1 MSLIV
6 CSNKLES
13 GNVYDRSSEDQSSA
27 KFRNHLVN
35 TLQIPANSEIA
46 VQSVKV
52 NKDGLSRIS
61 NQSRWFQ
68 FFNQNLRT
76 NADVPKISSS
86 NLSTGMPIMCTP
98 DMLDSSQPAYVNA
111 DEFVTRM
118 TTGMKLGMPHPD
130 LNRTTTKCEV
140 MRDATGGTTGE
151 GFFGYKMTYDYLSTP
166 TANLFTQDYS
176 KMTDAFGED
185 SAITISDAGTGE
197 TKFTCTR
204 TADDDLNHNVVWAN
218 EYPISHNKGILTY
231 NLAGLVEPAT
241 IKLNGGW
248 SLGLARGTP
257 SRNKLN
263 NVVYGNHGGDFSRYQ
278 HHYDYVVTSEQLV
291 PGGNFFLKIGQLSVD
306 HSGGNPNPGS
316 PLIMNEIMYWDNTA
330 GDFPNSIWT
339 TPFVSTQSNDTGYN
353 LSTNI
358 QHFDTLR
365 FIVRNEQVTIEI
377 MSSTGT
383 GLAAAAGE
391 YFILTSYSL
400 RGSLGAKKA
409 SVPKPAG
416 QTCWNLYPKVMIRTT
431 GRHVEQTVAEMRDT
445 GYKSTD
451 PDGDWFVRQ
460 VTQGHGQQAY
470 EVDSRYYNNL
480 ALTDFYVQK
489 GTTGTLLTRTLTGY
503 ESIMIV
509 KPDFIHYLE
518 TNLANMA
525 LRLGFASRGVLD
537 SGAGTV
543 TDQKVIYLSDRE
555 ADLTD
560 FSSQFVRLD
569 NWTQL
574 SYNAGT
580 GRPSK
585 ILYHMPRF
593 DTSNR
598 EVGSGLYFEPQERVY
613 IKMNNT
619 DPLPANEFHLS
630 ICDNKERLIEDLSGQ
645 TIICLH
651 VRDSMTPLTKLGSMN
666 R

>member
-13 GNVYDRSSEDQSSA
+13 GNVYDRSSEDQSSSR
-27 KFRNHLVN
+27 FRNHLVN

-52 NKDGLSRIS
+52 NKDGLSRI
-61 NQSRWFQ
+61 
-68 FFNQNLRT
+68 FNQNLRT
-76 NADVPKISSS
+76 NADDPKISDS

-98 DMLDSSQPAYVNA
+98 DMLNSIEPAYVNS

-151 GFFGYKMTYDYLSTP
+151 GFFGYKMTYDYHSTP
-166 TANLFTQDYS
+166 TANLWTLDYT
-176 KMTDAFGED
+176 KMTDGFGEA
-185 SAITISDAGTGE
+185 SAITISDAGAGE
-197 TKFTCTR
+197 TKFTCTS
-204 TADDDLNHNVVWAN
+204 TAPDNDLNHNVVWAN
-218 EYPISHNKGILTY
+218 EYPMSHNRSILQY
-231 NLAGLVEPAT
+231 DLNGLMEAAT

-248 SLGLARGTP
+248 AIGLARGTP
-257 SRNKLN
+257 ASNVMN
-263 NVVYGNHGGDFSRYQ
+263 NVVYASAGGDFSNYN
-278 HHYDYVVTSEQLV
+278 HHYDFVVTSEQIAGAGDFWLRV
-291 PGGNFFLKIGQLSVD
+291 GHLSVD
-306 HSGGNPNPGS
+306 TDGMIIAGA
-316 PLIMNEIMYWDNTA
+316 PLVMNEIMYWDNID
-330 GDFPNSIWT
+330 GDFPGSEWAV
-339 TPFVSTQSNDTGYN
+339 PWVSTKYNDKGYN

-358 QHFDTLR
+358 QHFDNLR
-365 FIVRNEQVTIEI
+365 FVIENEEVTVEL
-377 MSSTGT
+377 MSSTGG
-383 GLAAAAGE
+383 GLAAAAGTW
-391 YFILTSYSL
+391 YILTAYSL
-400 RGSLGAKKA
+400 RGTRAAPKG

-431 GRHVEQTVAEMRDT
+431 GRHTQQTICETRDT
-445 GYKSTD
+445 GYKATD
-451 PDGDWFVRQ
+451 PDGDWCIRMLEAGMGSLPLEID
-460 VTQGHGQQAY
+460 T
-470 EVDSRYYNNL
+470 RYYNNL
-480 ALTDFYVQK
+480 DNDLFYVQK
-489 GTTGTLLTRTLTGY
+489 GTTGTLLTRTLTAY

-509 KPDFIHYLE
+509 KPDFTHYLG
-518 TNLANMA
+518 TNLANMG
-525 LRLGFASRGVLD
+525 LRLGYLSRGVLD
-537 SGAGTV
+537 STSGTT
-543 TDQKVIYLSDRE
+543 TDQKIVYLSDTVP
-555 ADLTD
+555 DLAD

-593 DTSNR
+593 DASNR
-598 EVGSGLYFEPQERVY
+598 ELGAGLYFEPQERVY

-651 VRDSMTPLTKLGSMN
+651 VRDSLTPLKNGSMN